1 MEQSIKVGHNTFLP
15 LIRLKKGI
23 IKKTM
28 KTLLLFLL
36 LIGLALPAWGRTD
49 HSRTGDDRQD
59 LLDEFFADGFGFDF
73 ERFWQMFEDPEQPKP
88 KAQANRPA
96 GEMAFSET
104 ERQYILSIE
113 LGEKGNEQ
121 VDVSVNRGLLTITRS
136 QRSQSQ
142 RSVLGLSGSSQ
153 SFSSSTQTLPL
164 PEDADPDSLATE
176 RRDNKLVV
184 TIDKQGTGTMD
195 PATKPPQNNAAED
208 TSKGDSKQQDKHK
221 IETL

>member
-1 MEQSIKVGHNTFLP
+1 MEQSRKVGHNTFLP
-15 LIRLKKGI
+15 LTRLKKGI
-23 IKKTM
+23 IKKPM

-49 HSRTGDDRQD
+49 HGRDGDDTQD
-59 LLDEFFADGFGFDF
+59 FLEEFFADGFGFDF
-73 ERFWQMFEDPEQPKP
+73 DRFWQMFEDPAGAKP
-88 KAQANRPA
+88 KVQDNLTP
-96 GEMAFSET
+96 GGMAFSET
-104 ERQYILSIE
+104 ERQYILSID

-142 RSVLGLSGSSQ
+142 HSVLGLSGTSQ

-184 TIDKQGTGTMD
+184 TIDKQGANTKA
-195 PATKPPQNNAAED
+195 PATEPPQDNAVED
-208 TSKGDSKQQDKHK
+208 GSRGDVKQQTHK

>member
-49 HSRTGDDRQD
+49 HGRDGDDTQD

-73 ERFWQMFEDPEQPKP
+73 ERFWQMFEDPAGAKP
-88 KAQANRPA
+88 KVQDNLTP
-96 GEMAFSET
+96 GGMAFSET
-104 ERQYILSIE
+104 ERQYILSIN

-142 RSVLGLSGSSQ
+142 RSVLGLSGTSQ